1 MGFIDIHTHIVPDV
15 DDGAKTFDESLNRI
29 RYLKSMGIDTIIATP
44 HKRTNLFEFKAD
56 KIRENFNLLNNL
68 IVESN
73 LDVRIYLGC
82 EYYFGPDLFED
93 INNGSVY
100 TLGNSK
106 YILVEFPTFKFG
118 NSDKESLFRVFTS
131 GYKIIVA
138 HIERHRYSL
147 ESFYTLEYLRD
158 NSALFQCDIMSLGG
172 LWGEQTRLFM
182 EDLLKK
188 GFVDIISTDTH
199 CKEFEEELLRI
210 SFDRLKEIYGG
221 DVRERFMGETVK
233 KRLSLL

>member
-1 MGFIDIHTHIVPDV
+1 
-15 DDGAKTFDESLNRI
+15 
-29 RYLKSMGIDTIIATP
+29 MGIDTIIATP
-44 HKRTNLFEFKAD
+44 HKRTNLFEFKSD

-221 DVRERFMGETVK
+221 DVRERFMGETIK

>member
-1 MGFIDIHTHIVPDV
+1 
-15 DDGAKTFDESLNRI
+15 
-29 RYLKSMGIDTIIATP
+29 MGIDTIIATP

-221 DVRERFMGETVK
+221 DVRERFMGETIK